1 MNQEQALKDM
11 IQGMRTEG
19 WRVVAIW
26 DGHETAP
33 ISAAASVAAIAG
45 CAMAGYPK
53 VSITWTQPRLGI
65 HQPHWEIDFTEP
77 SESMLVGYCQ
87 RYECFVR
94 DTTTACEEV
103 FGEA

>member
-1 MNQEQALKDM
+1 MNQELALKDM
-11 IQGMRTEG
+11 IQGMRTQG

-26 DGHETAP
+26 DGTDTLS
-33 ISAAASVAAIAG
+33 IGQSASVQRIVTDALDN
-45 CAMAGYPK
+45 PK

-65 HQPHWEIDFTEP
+65 HQPHWELDFSEP
-77 SESMLVGYCQ
+77 AENMLTGFCQ

-103 FGEA
+103 FGEE